1 MRFPSLLLP
10 FLLHSTWTH
19 STSATAVV
27 RDSSALPGSLRNV
40 VTALEKDHQC
50 SQVAAACLITST
62 GITKKQK
69 DALVEA
75 LVEGSPSKVVGTASG
90 CVVATPES
98 IQEAAVASCACDGM
112 IVYYASAVDLLR
124 GEGLFLTLAPAM
136 ESLVA
141 LGAIQGSLMVV
152 VPPGMTIEEAQKLF
166 ETPAE
171 AVLANFVSSSSSQKA
186 VSSLNGIFS
195 KISYVSLSDVT
206 GSRMENMLMDKVPP
220 TELVSRIQTAS
231 TVPISD
237 ISNLSLMDVTA
248 VRLLAPAA
256 RLNLKQAV
264 EQVRSVTTNE
274 DGVSKLVVNFGE
286 LCEAA
291 MEQAKNRLIEAAE
304 PSASALLSSPAG
316 RQCQIYLEAGL
327 ERELYS
333 LFEEQMSQCAQAS
346 FEQLKKSLS
355 KLLVSPT
362 LADDMEREANKAI
375 SAFSAAAKRMV
386 CKKCTTWSADPAK
399 DEFRRVVKEYIS
411 KRLLAARAGGQ
422 FRPVPRKGI
431 TVGLHWLL
439 PKPFGNDYRQEP
451 WMMHATDSM
460 VYIPKDKITD
470 VSPEEVAAGDWRRK
484 IVPSPVGNDMLYM
497 Q

>member
-1 MRFPSLLLP
+1 MLL
-10 FLLHSTWTH
+10 FWTQ
-19 STSATAVV
+19 TASAAVVV

-40 VTALEKDHQC
+40 VTALEKDE
-50 SQVAAACLITST
+50 VAAACLLTST
-62 GITKKQK
+62 SITKKQK
-69 DALVEA
+69 DALIEA
-75 LVEGSPSKVVGTASG
+75 LAEGSPSKVVGTASG

-112 IVYYASAVDLLR
+112 IVYYASAVDLMR

-141 LGAIQGSLMVV
+141 LRATRGSLMVV
-152 VPPGMTIEEAQKLF
+152 VPPGMSVEEAQTLL
-166 ETPAE
+166 ESSAE
-171 AVLANFVSSSSSQKA
+171 AVLANLVSSNA
-186 VSSLNGIFS
+186 VSSLNDIFS
-195 KISYVSLSDVT
+195 KISYVPLAQVT
-206 GSRMENMLMDKVPP
+206 GSQMESMLAYKVSPAQI
-220 TELVSRIQTAS
+220 VSRIQTAT
-231 TVPISD
+231 TVPVSD
-237 ISNLSLMDVTA
+237 ISDLSSIDVTA

-256 RLNLKQAV
+256 RLSLKQAV
-264 EQVRSVTTNE
+264 EQVRGIVTE
-274 DGVSKLVVNFGE
+274 DLVTNFGE

-291 MEQAKNRLIEAAE
+291 LEQAKSRLIQAAD
-304 PSASALLSSPAG
+304 SSGASLLSSPAG

-355 KLLVSPT
+355 KLIVSPT

-375 SAFSAAAKRMV
+375 DSFSTAAKRMV
-386 CKKCTTWSADPAK
+386 CKKFTSWSADPAK
-399 DEFRRVVKEYIS
+399 DEFRRVVKDYIS
-411 KRLLAARAGGQ
+411 KRLLSARAGGQ
-422 FRPVPRKGI
+422 FRPVPRKGV

-451 WMMHATDSM
+451 WMVHATDGM

-484 IVPSPVGNDMLYM
+484 VVPSPVGNDMLYM